1 MPTAGKR
8 LFIALMPDEA
18 VRTQLHAAARDLA
31 IRTNPQR
38 KRMIAPE
45 NYHLTLQ
52 FLGDGIS
59 AEQEAAVRQALT
71 LVRGDPFEMTIDHAR
86 TFGEGGTWWLGMR
99 QVPPQLEALRAGV
112 LQRTASVGI
121 AGDRRFTPHVSVMK
135 VPEKLPPTRTSVIR
149 WKVDAMALVSST
161 LTPEGSRYQVLE
173 QWSLQGGA
181 PASSSEQL
189 SLL

>member
-18 VRTQLHAAARDLA
+18 VRVQLHAAARDLA

-59 AEQEAAVRQALT
+59 AEQEAAVRQAL
-71 LVRGDPFEMTIDHAR
+71 VQRGHEVHAQVGCSGYRID
-86 TFGEGGTWWLGMR
+86 
-99 QVPPQLEALRAGV
+99 
-112 LQRTASVGI
+112 
-121 AGDRRFTPHVSVMK
+121 
-135 VPEKLPPTRTSVIR
+135 
-149 WKVDAMALVSST
+149 
-161 LTPEGSRYQVLE
+161 
-173 QWSLQGGA
+173 
-181 PASSSEQL
+181 
-189 SLL
+189 